1 MCNVDFF
8 ISAVATF
15 VFDLR
20 IGLFENPPCE
30 ESQKFVS
37 AINAVTTE
45 LTPQLLLNLPF
56 HKLVKT
62 KPYSRYMELCW
73 NVLNMSKTRTDRK
86 LQELNA
92 TKLQN
97 SKAIQGRITLM

>member
-1 MCNVDFF
+1 MCNFDFI

-15 VFDLR
+15 LFDMR

-30 ESQKFVS
+30 ESQRFVS
-37 AINAVTTE
+37 VVNEMTTGA
-45 LTPQLLLNLPF
+45 LPQLLLNLPF
-56 HKLVKT
+56 HKLLKT
-62 KPYSRYMELCW
+62 KSYNRYMKLACD
-73 NVLNMSKTRTDRK
+73 VLNMSKTRTDRK

-92 TKLQN
+92 SKLQN